1 MSHTY
6 SFLDVNA
13 AIVGP
18 GGSFGL
24 GSGAGSSDEGIT
36 IEPSGDI
43 NTMTI
48 GADGTPMHSLHA
60 DKSGK
65 VTVRLLKTSPVNA
78 QLSAMYAFQTSAG
91 SNHGQN
97 TITVANNKTG
107 DTITCQI
114 CAFER
119 APTITYAKEAGI
131 NEWAFAAG
139 IIDRT
144 LGVP

>member
-18 GGSFGL
+18 GGAINL
-24 GSGAGSSDEGIT
+24 GSGAGNSEEGIT
-36 IEPSGDI
+36 IEPTEDI
-43 NTMTI
+43 NTMTV

-65 VTVRLLKTSPVNA
+65 ITVRLLKTSPVNA
-78 QLSAMYAFQTSAG
+78 RLSQMYAFQTASGA
-91 SNHGQN
+91 NHGQN
-97 TITVANNKTG
+97 TITVANSATG
-107 DTITCQI
+107 DVTTCQI
-114 CAFER
+114 VAFER
-119 APTITYAKEAGI
+119 APTLTYAKEGGM
-131 NEWAFAAG
+131 NEWSFAAG

-144 LGVP
+144 LGTP